1 MSEKFNLE
9 IIRPDKTAY
18 KSEVEEAVIPSFE
31 GLMTV
36 LKDHI
41 ALVTFLRPGFIEIRN
56 SNSKNKFFVEDGIVE
71 FSNNQ
76 LLILTASAIKIEDL
90 HSEKIL
96 KMIKDAELKNE
107 DKKIS
112 DKKKY
117 ILSHKL
123 DSLREINQ

>member
-18 KSEVEEAVIPSFE
+18 KSEVEEVVIPSFE